1 MYHIMIIDDNYLSVD
16 GICHNIKWSALNA
29 EVSYKAYNG
38 LFALEQLAKNPVD
51 LIISDIEMPQL
62 DGLELARRALHTNPN
77 IKIILISAFD
87 KFEYAKQAVRL
98 GAFDYVEKP
107 LDYSYLTEIIRKA
120 LNTIEREQKNLQIL
134 KHSRPV
140 MTDNFFLELIHSSSD
155 EAQFILKNYP
165 DFLNLKLDYR
175 FFQTAIIQIEN
186 DRLLKDRLGLEEY
199 HIRML
204 DLADTIRE
212 IFSRK
217 FSLVHIITN
226 FNKLIV
232 ILAKDYTDKKQ
243 FQTISAELFNQLSES
258 YRENLFNLNIG
269 IGTAIRHL
277 QNLSSSYEN
286 AAKALEYSFF
296 FPQKNI
302 FDIRDTMGSQIP
314 PEISLGN
321 NQEEQLIQLICVRDL
336 QAIHAWIQD
345 FSKLLLEN
353 YRIKQFIF
361 IRVYLLL
368 GRLLRFSYEMNIDV
382 RETEQEIIELYS
394 HIDTV
399 SSGSVIF
406 NHLYRICCDICKKL
420 DTSAKNHHEHICA
433 ATVEYISRHYG
444 DVSLC
449 LNDIAEHVNVSP
461 AYLSALFKKTQKE
474 NISDIITNIR
484 IDAACQQLCTSTA
497 SLKEI
502 SCNVGYANQYYF
514 SSCFKKKIGMTPSAY
529 REIHSHM

>member
-1 MYHIMIIDDNYLSVD
+1 MYRIMIIDDNHLSVD
-16 GICHNIKWSALNA
+16 GISHNINWEALNA
-29 EVSYKAYNG
+29 KVTYKAYNG
-38 LFALEQLAKNPVD
+38 LFALEELAKDPVD

-62 DGLELARRALHTNPN
+62 DGLKLAEKALHFNPN
-77 IKIILISAFD
+77 IKTILISAFD

-107 LDYSYLTEIIRKA
+107 LDYDYLTQVIKKA

-134 KHSRPV
+134 KRSRPV
-140 MTDNFFLELIHSSSD
+140 MIDNFFLELIHSSAN
-155 EAQFILKNYP
+155 EAQLILKNYP

-175 FFQTAIIQIEN
+175 FFQTALIQIEN
-186 DRLLKDRLGLEEY
+186 DQFLKTRLGLEEY
-199 HIRML
+199 HVRML
-204 DLADTIRE
+204 NLADSIRD
-212 IFSRK
+212 IFGKK

-232 ILAKDYTDKKQ
+232 ILANDYVGKKQ
-243 FQTISAELFNQLSES
+243 FQTISAELFNQLSEL
-258 YRENLFNLNIG
+258 YHEQLFNLNIG

-277 QNLSSSYEN
+277 QNLPVSYEN
-286 AAKALEYSFF
+286 AVKALEYSFF

-314 PEISLGN
+314 PEISPGN
-321 NQEEQLIQLICVRDL
+321 NQEEQLIQLICIRNL
-336 QAIHAWIQD
+336 PAIHAWIQD

-382 RETEQEIIELYS
+382 GKTEQEIIELYS
-394 HIDTV
+394 HIDNV
-399 SSGSVIF
+399 SSSKELF
-406 NHLYRICCDICKKL
+406 EQLYRICCDICKQL
-420 DTSAKNHHEHICA
+420 DASSKNHHEHICA
-433 ATVEYISRHYG
+433 ATIEYIHRHYQEAT
-444 DVSLC
+444 LC

-484 IDAACQQLCTSTA
+484 IDAACQQLGSSTA

-502 SCNVGYANQYYF
+502 SCRVGYANQYYF

-529 REIHSHM
+529 REMKWRT